1 MHVGTNTV
9 VGLRPPR
16 CVSTGPVV
24 VRLAERANERER
36 ERYVNVHVLF
46 VFMPC
51 MQNDIS
57 YFEVPRSVR
66 QWLMT
71 SSAHLSGSLS

>member
-1 MHVGTNTV
+1 M
-9 VGLRPPR
+9 
-16 CVSTGPVV
+16 
-24 VRLAERANERER
+24 RLAERANERER